1 MGEHCADVTDT
12 KQRQVQRQRPPFLTT
27 IPQARADLGLS
38 VLCFPLFSVA
48 VFVVFFFSHY
58 FPFFFFGYYDSQT
71 VFIVLYTSPP
81 FSFQSL
87 DGSGSSLTSHY
98 AFPKPE
104 LKTKKMLS
112 RANLDAVL

>member
-38 VLCFPLFSVA
+38 VLCFTLFSVA
-48 VFVVFFFSHY
+48 VFLGFFPIISL
-58 FPFFFFGYYDSQT
+58 FFAVPGYYDSQT

-81 FSFQSL
+81 FGFQSL

-104 LKTKKMLS
+104 LKTKKMLP